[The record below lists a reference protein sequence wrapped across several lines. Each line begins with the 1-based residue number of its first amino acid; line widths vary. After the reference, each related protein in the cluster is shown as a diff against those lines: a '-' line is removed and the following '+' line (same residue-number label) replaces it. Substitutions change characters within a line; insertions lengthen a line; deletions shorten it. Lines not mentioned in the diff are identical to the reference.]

1 MEVPFHPAEIKSMA
15 TLDIQCLI
23 AECNKVLEER
33 KKCRRDDL
41 IQAICDNMNALC
53 REFPNTELNIERR
66 CPDCGEEEDFDV
78 MYHLCFSRPMKP
90 SDFSTW

>member
-1 MEVPFHPAEIKSMA
+1 MEVPFHPAEIKSMT
-15 TLDIQCLI
+15 TLDIQYLI

-41 IQAICDNMNALC
+41 IQAICDNMNALYK
-53 REFPNTELNIERR
+53 EFPNTELNIERR
-66 CPDCGEEEDFDV
+66 CSECGEEDDYDV
-78 MYHLCFSRPMKP
+78 LYHLCSGRTMKP